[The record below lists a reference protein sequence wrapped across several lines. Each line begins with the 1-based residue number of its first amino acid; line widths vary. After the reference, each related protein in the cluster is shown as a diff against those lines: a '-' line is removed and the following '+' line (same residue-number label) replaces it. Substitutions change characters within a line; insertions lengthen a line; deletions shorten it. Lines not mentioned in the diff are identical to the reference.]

1 MKKNIKL
8 NYGELYCGPGGLSL
22 GAIKAILVNNSKKYT
37 IEHKWATDYDT
48 DSCKTYSLNI
58 CPKNLDSVLCTDIRN
73 LNIDSL
79 APIDIFAYGF
89 PCNDFSVVG
98 EQNGINGKFGP
109 LYSYGVRVINR
120 FDPLFFVAE
129 NVSGIKSAD
138 AGKTFKMILK
148 DLSTAGIGYN
158 LTIHL
163 YKAEQYGVPQT
174 RHRVIIVG
182 VRSDLGIKF
191 NVPKPTHIEKYIS
204 VEEALGNP
212 PIPDTAS
219 NNELTKQ
226 SPRVVKRLE
235 HIKPGQNAWNAK
247 LPESLRL
254 NVSKTRLSHI
264 YKKLHPNKPAYTITG
279 SGGGGTHVYHWK
291 ENRALTNRE
300 RARIQTFPDNFIFY
314 GSKESVRKQIG
325 MAVPPVL
332 SQIIFES
339 ILKTYAGIS
348 YEHLPS
354 GNLDHLQMNELFN
367 S

>member
-182 VRSDLGIKF
+182 VRF
-191 NVPKPTHIEKYIS
+191 
-204 VEEALGNP
+204 
-212 PIPDTAS
+212 
-219 NNELTKQ
+219 
-226 SPRVVKRLE
+226 
-235 HIKPGQNAWNAK
+235 
-247 LPESLRL
+247 
-254 NVSKTRLSHI
+254 
-264 YKKLHPNKPAYTITG
+264 
-279 SGGGGTHVYHWK
+279 
-291 ENRALTNRE
+291 
-300 RARIQTFPDNFIFY
+300 
-314 GSKESVRKQIG
+314 
-325 MAVPPVL
+325 
-332 SQIIFES
+332 
-339 ILKTYAGIS
+339 
-348 YEHLPS
+348 
-354 GNLDHLQMNELFN
+354 
-367 S
+367 